1 MAHVL
6 AATPE
11 FSVLHGPGEPDDPV
25 SADAAA
31 RMAAQALPEGDPAVA
46 GLAAAMAGLS
56 RADAVAAIADA
67 APVSMRAPLLPG
79 LFPGVAPDDPTA
91 YGLWVALHDTP
102 PAGLRLPPLQG
113 PRISLAMLAGD
124 SEAEAALRSLA
135 SLQAGAYPDWEL
147 CLATRLHSAW
157 PARILARAAEVE
169 PRLRLLPGPGGLDG
183 LNAALATRTGAV
195 AGCLQPGD
203 TLPPTALWEA
213 VQAWTAHP
221 APALLY
227 SDEDQAGPDGVRRA
241 PRFKPDYSLDAHG
254 AGIPMGQLALY
265 AAALLDQ
272 LGGLRPGPEPW
283 HDLALRAAALAGPLG
298 VLHVPAVL
306 IHAAGPPPPVQPR
319 PDLPAVTALP
329 AVTVI
334 VLTKDRPDL
343 LSASSAGV
351 LRHTEYPA
359 LELLVVDNGS
369 TDPGALALLD
379 TLAATPRVRVLRRPG
394 PFNFSALNNAAV
406 QEASG
411 DILVLLN
418 NDIEMPDPAWL
429 RELVRHAVRPDVGA
443 VGARL
448 LHRDGTLQHGG
459 MVLGPKGRAVHVLR
473 GAPRDAPGYEGQ
485 LAVPRDMSAV
495 TGACLAIRREVWT
508 RVGGMDED
516 LPVAWNDVDLC
527 QRVRAAGLRVVW
539 TPDSVLLHLEG
550 ATRGEDAADAGR
562 QAHFLADAA
571 RYRSL
576 WGTAADEDPFL
587 NPNLQATD
595 DALVLAPP
603 RRPRP
608 WMRPPVTSGMRLLD
622 ASGMGPA
629 VGSGMRPAAASGMRQ
644 AVASGMP
651 APVASGPES

>member
-1 MAHVL
+1 
-6 AATPE
+6 
-11 FSVLHGPGEPDDPV
+11 
-25 SADAAA
+25 
-31 RMAAQALPEGDPAVA
+31 MAAQALPSGDPAIP

-56 RADAVAAIADA
+56 RADAAAAIAGA
-67 APVSMRAPLLPG
+67 APVFMRAPLLPG

-102 PAGLRLPPLQG
+102 PPDLRLPPMQG
-113 PRISLAMLAGD
+113 PRISLAMPAGD
-124 SEAEAALRSLA
+124 SEAEAALRTLA

-147 CLATRLHSAW
+147 CVATRLHSAW
-157 PARILARAAEVE
+157 PARILARAAEGE
-169 PRLRLLPGPGGLDG
+169 PRLRLLPGPGGLDD
-183 LNAALATRTGAV
+183 LNAALAARTGTV

-203 TLPPTALWEA
+203 TLPPTGLWEA

-227 SDEDQAGPDGVRRA
+227 SDEDQAGPDGIRRA
-241 PRFKPDYSLDAHG
+241 PRFKPDYSRDAHQ
-254 AGIPMGQLALY
+254 AGIPIGQLALY

-272 LGGLRPGPEPW
+272 LGGLHPSPDPW
-283 HDLALRAAALAGPLG
+283 HDLALRAAALAGPSG
-298 VLHVPAVL
+298 MLHVPAVL

-319 PDLPAVTALP
+319 PALPALTDLP

-334 VLTKDRPDL
+334 LLTKDHPDL
-343 LSASSAGV
+343 LAASTAGV
-351 LRHTEYPA
+351 LRHTDYPT

-369 TDPGALALLD
+369 TSPDALALLD
-379 TLAATPRVRVLRRPG
+379 TLSATPRVRVLRRPG
-394 PFNFSALNNAAV
+394 PFNFSALNNAAA

-411 DILVLLN
+411 EVLVLLN
-418 NDIEMPDPAWL
+418 NDTEMPDPAWL
-429 RELVRHAVRPDVGA
+429 RELVRHAVRPDVGV

-473 GAPRDAPGYEGQ
+473 GAPRDTPGYEGQ
-485 LAVPRDMSAV
+485 LAVPRDLSAV
-495 TGACLAIRREVWT
+495 TGACLAIRREVWA
-508 RVGGMDED
+508 RVGGMHEG

-550 ATRGEDAADAGR
+550 ATRGEDAADAAS
-562 QAHFLADAA
+562 QARFLADAA

-587 NPNLQATD
+587 NSNLYATD

-608 WMRPPVTSGMRLLD
+608 WMRPPV
-622 ASGMGPA
+622 ASY
-629 VGSGMRPAAASGMRQ
+629 R
-644 AVASGMP
+644 
-651 APVASGPES
+651 ES

>member
-1 MAHVL
+1 MQDLAHVL

-11 FSVLHGPGEPDDPV
+11 FTALHGPGEPDDPA
-25 SADAAA
+25 SPDAAV
-31 RMAAQALPEGDPAVA
+31 RMAAQALPEGDPAA
-46 GLAAAMAGLS
+46 ASLAAAMSGLS

-67 APVSMRAPLLPG
+67 APVFMRTPLLPG

-91 YGLWVALHDTP
+91 YGLWVALHDAP
-102 PAGLRLPPLQG
+102 PATLRLVPLQG
-113 PRISLAMLAGD
+113 PRISLAMPAGD
-124 SEAEAALRSLA
+124 SEAEAALRTLS
-135 SLQAGAYPDWEL
+135 SLQASAYPDWEL

-157 PARILARAAEVE
+157 PARILARAAEGE

-183 LNAALATRTGAV
+183 LNAVLAARTGTV

-203 TLPPTALWEA
+203 TLPATALWEA

-227 SDEDQAGPDGVRRA
+227 SDEDQAGPDGVRRS
-241 PRFKPDYSLDAHG
+241 PRFKPDYSRDAHQ
-254 AGIPMGQLALY
+254 AGIPVGQLALY

-272 LGGLRPGPEPW
+272 LGGLRPGPDPW
-283 HDLALRAAALAGPLG
+283 HDLALRAAALAGSSG
-298 VLHVPAVL
+298 VLHIPAVL
-306 IHAAGPPPPVQPR
+306 IHTAGPPPPVQAR
-319 PDLPAVTALP
+319 PVLPAPALSTLTDLP

-334 VLTKDRPDL
+334 LLNKDRPDL
-343 LSASSAGV
+343 LGASSTGV
-351 LRHTEYPA
+351 LRHTDYPA

-369 TDPGALALLD
+369 TDPDALALLD
-379 TLAATPRVRVLRRPG
+379 ILAMTPRVRVLRRPG
-394 PFNFSALNNAAV
+394 PFNFSALNNAAA

-418 NDIEMPDPAWL
+418 NDTEMPDPAWL
-429 RELVRHAVRPDVGA
+429 RELVRYAVRPDVGA

-448 LHRDGTLQHGG
+448 LHKDGTLQHGG

-485 LAVPRDMSAV
+485 LAVPRDLSAV

-508 RVGGMDED
+508 RVGGMDES

-550 ATRGEDAADAGR
+550 ATRGEDAADAAS
-562 QAHFLADAA
+562 QARFLADAA

-576 WGTAADEDPFL
+576 WGAAADEDPFL
-587 NPNLQATD
+587 NPNLYATD

-603 RRPRP
+603 RRARP
-608 WMRPPVTSGMRLLD
+608 WMR
-622 ASGMGPA
+622 
-629 VGSGMRPAAASGMRQ
+629 
-644 AVASGMP
+644 